1 MSNNILTDFQQQ
13 EAETTARMVQFN
25 RWSLVMIEL
34 MIREQEE
41 KLLASDLPVDVDEGV
56 APETAGGDDDFWK
69 EMPF

>member
-34 MIREQEE
+34 MIQEQEG
-41 KLLASDLPVDVDEGV
+41 KLLASDLPVDGDEGDGPA
-56 APETAGGDDDFWK
+56 APGGDDNFWK
-69 EMPF
+69 ELPF

>member
-34 MIREQEE
+34 MIQEQEG

-56 APETAGGDDDFWK
+56 APEAANDDNFWK
-69 EMPF
+69 ELPL